1 MIPPALPITRPST
14 SSGIR
19 KRIGVVTPTTAS
31 PVEPSKESEP
41 ETEEWIRIGADANTV
56 GEVFFEAQRPWQ

>member
-1 MIPPALPITRPST
+1 MILPALPITRPTT

-31 PVEPSKESEP
+31 PVEPSKEPEP
-41 ETEEWIRIGADANTV
+41 ETEEWIRIGADAEIV
-56 GEVFFEAQRPWQ
+56 EVVFFEAARIF